1 MFWGSK
7 SGISSKYSYSNTPTF
22 TAEPWSVYT
31 GKPKSSS
38 SSNGSVEKVSV
49 FIFDKKQFESYLLH
63 YGIIKSKSSSHDK
76 LFLNDAYTVLRNQVN
91 NLAKFKHP
99 NILQLIEPLEEHSK
113 NFIFVTE
120 FVSGSLFNIFQEQES
135 VSSTF
140 GEELLRSTDAESNNL
155 TVQRGILQ
163 VCQALDFIHNKTS
176 SVHLDIQPRS
186 IFVNEN
192 SDWKLSGLGHLIKLP
207 EGTNVSDFTIPQF
220 DPRVPTFLQID
231 LNFAAPELVMED
243 TFSARSDFFSLG
255 LLIYYLYYGKS
266 LFLCE
271 NSKQSYRD
279 QFTKFE
285 RRIASLSWDAV
296 FQKVPQTLRFFIPR
310 LMNRDIYSRYDNI
323 VEFLD
328 NDFFKDPLIKT
339 LVFLDDLPTKTV
351 DEKTLFLTGLVDLL
365 PQYPTQLLQKKFLPI
380 LLSNLDFLCSMKEIP
395 DECLQINLEVIL
407 LIGKSLSQLSFHEKI
422 TNHIIGT
429 SNGSVV
435 LEHGTGPLI
444 KHLGILKTKMKA
456 EPFDKSILRPL
467 YEYAC
472 ESQDDPTIQ
481 EALLTQ
487 LPIALETFDFATV
500 KNFLSPLIQKLFTK
514 TTSLAV
520 KNTCVSCFQTMIQS
534 NSMDTYMIQ
543 ETLFPL
549 IKSMKSRDSRILMK
563 FLEFFPYLYTAI
575 QDKEELVTDSF
586 IPLMFTFSMAPTLT
600 APQFSSYSQAFNT
613 IVSQIQ
619 KRHIQQLNNEHS
631 KTQELESKDFT
642 KMIDTPI
649 VPVRTDTDN
658 EISKSINVP
667 AIKPKAAPS
676 HHYTNVLTPNNSKTT
691 TRPDTIGAS
700 ARGAPTRDAPTRGAP
715 TRGAP
720 TRGAPTRGAPTIDAP
735 SSILS
740 PTQKKPS
747 LSTNATSLT
756 SSTPATPSTRPQ
768 AFSPSQS
775 PSPSPSISL
784 PPGFGLA
791 LQPNRKA

>member
-38 SSNGSVEKVSV
+38 SSNSSGPIDKVSV

-63 YGIIKSKSSSHDK
+63 YGIIKSKNSSHDK

-113 NFIFVTE
+113 NFLFVTE
-120 FVSGSLFNIFQEQES
+120 YVSGSLFNLFQEQDS
-135 VSSTF
+135 VTSTF
-140 GEELLRSTDAESNNL
+140 GEELLQSNDANNL
-155 TVQRGILQ
+155 TIQRGILQ

-186 IFVNEN
+186 VFVNEN
-192 SDWKLSGLGHLIKLP
+192 ADWKLSGLGHLIKLP
-207 EGTNVSDFTIPQF
+207 EGTNVGDFTIPQY

-243 TFSARSDFFSLG
+243 TFSARSDYFSLG

-285 RRIASLSWDAV
+285 RKIASLSWDAV
-296 FQKVPQTLRFFIPR
+296 FQKVPQTLRFCLPR

-328 NDFFKDPLIKT
+328 NDFFKDPLIQT
-339 LVFLDDLPTKTV
+339 LIFLDDLPTKNI
-351 DEKTLFLTGLVDLL
+351 DEKTIFLTGLITLL
-365 PQYPTQLLQKKFLPI
+365 PKYPTQLLQKKFLPI
-380 LLSNLDFLCSMKEIP
+380 LLNNLDLLCSMKEIA

-407 LIGKSLSQLSFHEKI
+407 LIGKNLSQLSFTEKI
-422 TNHIIGT
+422 TNHIIG
-429 SNGSVV
+429 SANGKVI
-435 LEHGTGPLI
+435 LEHGTSELI
-444 KHLGILKTKMKA
+444 KHLSILQIKLKKDV
-456 EPFDKSILRPL
+456 FDKSLLKPL
-467 YEYAC
+467 YEYTC
-472 ESQDDPTIQ
+472 ESQENPNIQ
-481 EALLTQ
+481 EGLLNQ

-514 TTSLAV
+514 TTSLTV
-520 KNTCVSCFQTMIQS
+520 KNACISCFQTMIQS
-534 NSMDTYMIQ
+534 NAMDTYMIQ

-563 FLEFFPYLYTAI
+563 FLEFFPHLYTAI
-575 QDKEELVTDSF
+575 QDKEELITESF
-586 IPLMFTFSMAPTLT
+586 IPLMFAFSMAPTLNT
-600 APQFSSYSQAFNT
+600 SQYNTYSNSFNS

-619 KRHIQQLNNEHS
+619 KRHVQQLKTEQS
-631 KTQELESKDFT
+631 KSQELESKDFT
-642 KMIDTPI
+642 KIIDTPI

-658 EISKSINVP
+658 EISRSINVP
-667 AIKPKAAPS
+667 VIKPKAS
-676 HHYTNVLTPNNSKTT
+676 HSYQATGILTPTNNGNRTT
-691 TRPDTIGAS
+691 TGTIRTGGPS
-700 ARGAPTRDAPTRGAP
+700 RGVPR
-715 TRGAP
+715 
-720 TRGAPTRGAPTIDAP
+720 
-735 SSILS
+735 SIRS
-740 PTQKKPS
+740 PPQKPVKPTQPITTSDIPVS
-747 LSTNATSLT
+747 L
-756 SSTPATPSTRPQ
+756 PPK
-768 AFSPSQS
+768 SPSVPTSIPAS
-775 PSPSPSISL
+775 PSPSLSL
-784 PPGFGLA
+784 PPGFGIA
-791 LQPNRKA
+791 LQPNKKA